1 MNRVKL
7 MMLSAVVAIAAV
19 SCGTSSSLVQRWSDP
34 NYVGKKG
41 QKMFILALAQNE
53 RNRNTWEAAFSQ
65 ALQTVKVQPI
75 PASSMIAFGAQLDS
89 MTLRQDLH
97 NSGADLLAVSRL
109 VDVEKEQV
117 YVPGSTYYTPAPAYY
132 GYYGYYYSS
141 WGAVSTPGYYQE
153 SKIYKLETNVYDV
166 ATEKLVW
173 SGLTETVD
181 PSTAQ
186 DAANSVIAVIVDDM
200 LARKVIVTK

>member
-1 MNRVKL
+1 
-7 MMLSAVVAIAAV
+7 MMLSTVVAVAAV
-19 SCGTSSSLVQRWSDP
+19 SCGTSSSLVQRWSEP

-41 QKMFILALAQNE
+41 QKMFIVALAENE
-53 RNRNTWEAAFSQ
+53 RNMKTWEDAFSQ
-65 ALQTVKVQPI
+65 QLKMVKVEPI
-75 PASSMIAFGAQLDS
+75 PASTVMAFGASMDS
-89 MTLRQDLH
+89 SAFKTQVH

-141 WGAVSTPGYYQE
+141 YGMVSTPGYYQE
-153 SKIYKLETNVYDV
+153 SKVYSLETNVYDV

-181 PSTAQ
+181 PATAL
-186 DAANSVIAVIVDDM
+186 DGANSVIAVIINDM
-200 LARKVIVTK
+200 LERKIITK